1 MLAALVALLVGAA
14 SGSGATHTRHEQAC
28 TWGASSV
35 TATVV
40 NGKLQVS
47 QPQTSGCIPPPSRP
61 SK

>member
-14 SGSGATHTRHEQAC
+14 SGSGATRTRREQAC

-40 NGKLQVS
+40 NGEVEVS
-47 QPQTSGCIPPPSRP
+47 EPQTSGCVPPPSKPR
-61 SK
+61 K